1 MCLLI
6 CGTKFSLFVFS
17 LVVFA
22 EAPWVVISEN
32 FQIYGMGVELSQDFL
47 LVSMRS
53 LVLWTMLVIAVCL
66 KYASTIYH

>member
-1 MCLLI
+1 M
-6 CGTKFSLFVFS
+6 
-17 LVVFA
+17 FA
-22 EAPWVVISEN
+22 EAHWVDISEK
-32 FQIYGMGVELSQDFL
+32 FQIYGMGVVLSQDFL